1 MSEYRWNLSDY
12 AAGYDAA
19 AEAIHPHYLEIQ
31 DAILAALPFPA
42 EAEMLLVDL
51 GGGSGR
57 LAARFLE
64 RWPRARAIVIDQSEP
79 FLALAE
85 RRLAAFGGRGT
96 CLLARLQDD
105 WRGKLPQPA
114 QAIVSMSAIH
124 HLEPAEKRAVY
135 QQAFDALAAGGI
147 FLNGDEV
154 RPERDDDYR
163 REVEAWAAHMRRHM
177 ADGSIGAAFH
187 PALDKWI
194 ERNVTHFG
202 QPRKSGDDC
211 HETAAAQLGYLQAA
225 GFASIGCP
233 WRKELWGLLSGERK

>member
-19 AEAIHPHYLEIQ
+19 ADVIHPHYLEIQ
-31 DAILAALPFPA
+31 DAILAAIPFPPDA
-42 EAEMLLVDL
+42 EILLVDL

-64 RWPRARAIVIDQSEP
+64 RWPRAQAIVIDQSEP

-85 RRLAAFGGRGT
+85 RRLAAFDGRGT

-105 WRGKLPQPA
+105 WRSKLPRPA
-114 QAIVSMSAIH
+114 SAIVSMSAIH
-124 HLEPAEKRAVY
+124 HLEPVEKQAVY
-135 QQAFDALAAGGI
+135 QQACEALAARGI

-154 RPERDDDYR
+154 RPERDDNYR
-163 REVEAWAAHMRRHM
+163 REVDAWADHMRGHM
-177 ADGSIGAAFH
+177 ADGSIGVAFH

-194 ERNVTHFG
+194 ERNVTQFG

-211 HETAAAQLGYLQAA
+211 HETAAAQLTYLEAA
-225 GFASIGCP
+225 GFAEVDCR
-233 WRKELWGLLSGERK
+233 WQKRLWGILRGRKQ